1 MHRTLCLPKQRSMIT
16 WNNATGNPH
25 LVDKIEQT
33 ESVLKYEGE
42 KINARPP
49 IITSLTECPS
59 LAASG

>member
-33 ESVLKYEGE
+33 ESVLKYEG
-42 KINARPP
+42 ARPP
-49 IITSLTECPS
+49 IITSLNVQ
-59 LAASG
+59 A